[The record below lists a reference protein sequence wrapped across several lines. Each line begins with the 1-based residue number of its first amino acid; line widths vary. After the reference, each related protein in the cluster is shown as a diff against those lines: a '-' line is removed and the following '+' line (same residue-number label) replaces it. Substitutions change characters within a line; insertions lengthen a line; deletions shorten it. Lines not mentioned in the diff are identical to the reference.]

1 MAMSL
6 IEALKTLDPENNDH
20 WTSDGLPRLDVLKN
34 LTGTQVTREQ
44 ITAEAKS
51 FNRKSPTLDSQET
64 KPAETPEAPQAP
76 VEASKE
82 TPAETPDEDD
92 SDEPVDLSDEEAVE
106 KEMQE
111 AQEALTKA
119 QKRHRAAVEAM
130 DVVIAKRDA
139 RNASKTTATD
149 IKAFQKSQQAQREAE
164 AKKKAALDKFLSSQ
178 K

>member
-44 ITAEAKS
+44 ITAQAKS

-64 KPAETPEAPQAP
+64 KPAETPEAPQTP
-76 VEASKE
+76 VETSK
-82 TPAETPDEDD
+82 ETPDEDD

-106 KEMQE
+106 KEMEE
-111 AQEALTKA
+111 AQEALAKA

>member
-6 IEALKTLDPENNDH
+6 IEALKNLDPENNDH

-34 LTGTQVTREQ
+34 LIGTQVTREQ
-44 ITAEAKS
+44 ITALTKS
-51 FNRKSPTLDSQET
+51 FNRKNPTLDPQET
-64 KPAETPEAPQAP
+64 KTAET
-76 VEASKE
+76 SKE
-82 TPAETPDEDD
+82 TPDETLDADD
-92 SDEPVDLSDEEAVE
+92 SDEPVDLSDEEAIE
-106 KEMQE
+106 KEME
-111 AQEALTKA
+111 DAQEALAKA

-130 DVVIAKRDA
+130 DVVISKRDA